1 MSYGKTIK
9 IFLPDGKP
17 KGFQQVEIANWSGQA
32 LSFPR
37 SRLLELQDWEDE
49 AKRPGVYFLF
59 EKGAFS
65 NESSVYIGES
75 ENVME
80 RLFQHNRRE
89 TGKDFW
95 TEAVILTSKDQSLT
109 KGHIQYLESRL
120 IQMTKNAGM
129 YSIKN
134 SVSPIRENL
143 PKSDVASMNEFIENI
158 KTVMGCVGHGLLED
172 IINNKDEEKVEK
184 KKDLDLFLVRETK
197 SDAGQKVKIEGSAR
211 IVDGGYVLRKG
222 SIGSNSFTKSA
233 PDSIK
238 ALRARLL
245 DKTKH
250 EIHGD
255 RFLILEDIAFNSL
268 TQAAVFLAGATVN
281 GQTQWKYSD
290 GVSFKERE
298 NEELKRIERSM

>member
-37 SRLLELQDWEDE
+37 NRLIELQEWEE
-49 AKRPGVYFLF
+49 AQRPGVYFLF

-65 NESSVYIGES
+65 SESSVYIGES

-80 RLFQHNRRE
+80 RLLQHNRSE

-95 TEAVILTSKDQSLT
+95 TEAVILTSRDQNLT

-120 IQMTKNAGM
+120 IKIAKDAGT

-134 SVSPIRENL
+134 TVSPVKENL
-143 PKSDVASMNEFIENI
+143 PKSDVASMNEFIDNI
-158 KTVMGCVGHGLLED
+158 KTVLGCVGYALLEN
-172 IINNKDEEKVEK
+172 IINNKNEEKSIALDS
-184 KKDLDLFLVRETK
+184 DLYLNRETK
-197 SDAGQKVKIEGSAR
+197 NSLGKKVKLDGSLR
-211 IVDGGYVLRKG
+211 IVDNAYVMMKG
-222 SIGSNSFTKSA
+222 SMGSNGFAKSA
-233 PDSIK
+233 TDSIK
-238 ALRARLL
+238 MLRSRVLE
-245 DKTKH
+245 KTRH
-250 EIHGD
+250 EIRGEN
-255 RFLILEDIAFNSL
+255 FIILEDVVFNSL
-268 TQAAVFLAGATVN
+268 SQAATFLAGYSIN
-281 GQTQWKYSD
+281 GLTQWKYHD

-298 NEELKRIERSM
+298 NDEIEKIEKYM